1 MNMYNKEGSLVT
13 PSTTSVQAAMSQFQ
27 AQFARSN
34 FSVDILD
41 AGGASSWPI
50 SYLTYLTM
58 DRNVNGV
65 DCTAIQELLA
75 FAAWVYTNDGYPLF
89 LVAPLACP
97 LTARYTARTGRVR
110 TRRTSTSYRSTP
122 A

>member
-1 MNMYNKEGSLVT
+1 MLWTLKQAHQDSITYLSYADATSAGFRHMSMYNKAGSLVT
-13 PSTTSVQAAMSQFQ
+13 PSTASVQAAMSQFQ

-58 DRNVNGV
+58 DRNVSGGV

-75 FAAWVYTNDGYPLF
+75 FAAWVHTNDG
-89 LVAPLACP
+89 
-97 LTARYTARTGRVR
+97 
-110 TRRTSTSYRSTP
+110 
-122 A
+122 